1 MAQTFHVSN
10 VAKGDKC
17 NGWHACQEH
26 KSTDTYALA
35 EVFIL
40 KEVQKEVFDE
50 EMKCLSEGRKLS
62 KQSSIIG
69 LSTFLDS
76 SGLLRVGGHLNKG
89 FLPKGE
95 INPIIIP
102 RDTHIAKLLID
113 HFHTSVR
120 HQGRHLT
127 EGALRRSGYWL
138 IGAKRSV
145 SSFIQKCVTCRKL
158 RGQLQTQKMADLPAD
173 RLMPGP
179 PFTYVGLDTFG
190 PWHILTRKT
199 RGGSANCKRCAILF
213 TCMTTRAIHIEVIES
228 LSSSS
233 FINALRCFQALR
245 GPVKVYRSDRGT
257 NFKGATDDLNFVA
270 INVEEK
276 TVNNFLGESGSVW
289 KFNPLHSSHMGGVWE
304 RMIGL
309 TRRILDGIILTS
321 SMKTLTHEC
330 LVTFMT
336 EVVAILNSR
345 PIAQIST
352 DPENPLILSPS
363 MILTWKEEYLPV
375 ISESFDMKD
384 MYRAQWKHV
393 QVMSDIFWKQW
404 RNDYLHS
411 LQQRTKWRS
420 ESDNLKIGDV
430 VLLRDKSA
438 HRGDWPLGII
448 SDVLP
453 SDDRLIR
460 KVCVRVYKDGK
471 TVQYTRPIS
480 EMVLLV
486 D

>member
-1 MAQTFHVSN
+1 M
-10 VAKGDKC
+10 
-17 NGWHACQEH
+17 
-26 KSTDTYALA
+26 
-35 EVFIL
+35 
-40 KEVQKEVFDE
+40 
-50 EMKCLSEGRKLS
+50 
-62 KQSSIIG
+62 
-69 LSTFLDS
+69 
-76 SGLLRVGGHLNKG
+76 
-89 FLPKGE
+89 E
-95 INPIIIP
+95 IQFP
-102 RDTHIAKLLID
+102 T
-113 HFHTSVR
+113 
-120 HQGRHLT
+120 
-127 EGALRRSGYWL
+127 
-138 IGAKRSV
+138 
-145 SSFIQKCVTCRKL
+145 
-158 RGQLQTQKMADLPAD
+158 
-173 RLMPGP
+173 
-179 PFTYVGLDTFG
+179 
-190 PWHILTRKT
+190 
-199 RGGSANCKRCAILF
+199 LF
-213 TCMTTRAIHIEVIES
+213 
-228 LSSSS
+228 
-233 FINALRCFQALR
+233 
-245 GPVKVYRSDRGT
+245 
-257 NFKGATDDLNFVA
+257 
-270 INVEEK
+270 
-276 TVNNFLGESGSVW
+276 
-289 KFNPLHSSHMGGVWE
+289 SHGGVWE

-363 MILTWKEEYLPV
+363 MLLTGKEECLPV

-420 ESDNLKIGDV
+420 QSDNLKIGDV

-438 HRGDWPLGII
+438 NRGDWPLGII
-448 SDVLP
+448 SVP
-453 SDDRLIR
+453 SDDT
-460 KVCVRVYKDGK
+460 VCVRVYKDEK